1 MTCPECGTEMERN
14 ERLGTV
20 RCQSCGIETE
30 DPHIDHDDEP
40 PWDPDFGDDD
50 GPEGSF
56 LTRA

>member
-1 MTCPECGTEMERN
+1 MERN

-50 GPEGSF
+50 GPEGAF
-56 LTRA
+56 LCRR